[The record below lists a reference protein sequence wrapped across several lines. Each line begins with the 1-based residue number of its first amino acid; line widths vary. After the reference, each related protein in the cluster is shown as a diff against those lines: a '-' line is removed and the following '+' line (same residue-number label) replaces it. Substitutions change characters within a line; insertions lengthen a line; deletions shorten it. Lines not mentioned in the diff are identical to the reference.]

1 MTKVLLYSGGMDS
14 WIIDK
19 LYKPDIKL
27 FIDVKTPS
35 SIEERKRLPKD
46 VIVKEFDL
54 SEYEEKNEKHLLPLR
69 NLILAELGSYYGDEI
84 CLGAVGGSIHYDNNE
99 TFRKQAEDL
108 LNYLYSE
115 NNTKKVKIVLPYMN
129 TTKEELVK
137 LYKDSGGNLKEAFN
151 QSFSC
156 YEPINGKECG
166 KCISCKQKIE
176 AFKKNGYI
184 EGGEINGKF

>member
-1 MTKVLLYSGGMDS
+1 MKKVLLYSGGMDS

-54 SEYEEKNEKHLLPLR
+54 SEYEVKEGSHLLPLR
-69 NLILAELGSYYGDEI
+69 NLILAELGSFYGDEVCI
-84 CLGAVGGSIHYDNNE
+84 GSMGGSLHYDNNE
-99 TFRKQAEDL
+99 KFRKDTEDL

-115 NNTKKVKIVLPYMN
+115 NNTKKIKIVLPYMN
-129 TTKEELVK
+129 TTKEELIK
-137 LYKDSGGNLKEAFN
+137 MYKEQGGDLEEAFKS
-151 QSFSC
+151 SFSC
-156 YEPINGKECG
+156 YEPVNGKECG

-184 EGGEINGKF
+184 EEE

>member
-1 MTKVLLYSGGMDS
+1 MKKVLLYSGGMDS

-19 LYKPDIKL
+19 LYKPDVKL

-35 SIEERKRLPKD
+35 SIEERKKLPDD

-54 SEYEEKNEKHLLPLR
+54 SEYETKEGTHLLPLR
-69 NLILAELGSYYGDEI
+69 NLILAELGSYYGEEI
-84 CLGAVGGSIHYDNNE
+84 CIGSVGGSVHYDNNE
-99 TFRKQAEDL
+99 KFRQDTENL

-115 NNTKKVKIVLPYMN
+115 NNTKKIKIVLPYMN

-137 LYKDSGGNLKEAFN
+137 MYKEQGGDLQEAFEK
-151 QSFSC
+151 SFSC

-166 KCISCKQKIE
+166 KCISCKQKIK
-176 AFKKNGYI
+176 AFKENGY
-184 EGGEINGKF
+184 ERVH

>member
-1 MTKVLLYSGGMDS
+1 MKKVLLYSGGMDS

-54 SEYEEKNEKHLLPLR
+54 SEYEIKEGSHLLPLR

-84 CLGAVGGSIHYDNNE
+84 CIGAVGGSIHYDNNE
-99 TFRKQAEDL
+99 KFRKDTEDL

-115 NNTKKVKIVLPYMN
+115 NNIKKIKIVLPYMN
-129 TTKEELVK
+129 TTKEELIK
-137 LYKDSGGNLKEAFN
+137 MYKEQGGDLKEAFEK
-151 QSFSC
+151 SFSC
-156 YEPINGKECG
+156 YEPIDGKECG
-166 KCISCKQKIE
+166 KCISCIQKIE
-176 AFKKNGYI
+176 AFKNNGYI
-184 EGGEINGKF
+184 KNEEK